1 MDVETLSLYAEGILG
16 ADAHDFFNSELGRYV
31 LARSKEEAD
40 LATEEL
46 KEINPFESEIVADL
60 QTRIKIAES
69 AVKWLNDM
77 LISGKQAIQI
87 LEEGE

>member
-1 MDVETLSLYAEGILG
+1 MDIETLSLYAEGILG

-31 LARSKEEAD
+31 LARAKEEAD
-40 LATEEL
+40 VAIEEL
-46 KEINPFESEIVADL
+46 KNIEFFKSQEIANL
-60 QTRIKIAES
+60 QMKIKTAES
-69 AVKWLNDM
+69 AIKWLNDV